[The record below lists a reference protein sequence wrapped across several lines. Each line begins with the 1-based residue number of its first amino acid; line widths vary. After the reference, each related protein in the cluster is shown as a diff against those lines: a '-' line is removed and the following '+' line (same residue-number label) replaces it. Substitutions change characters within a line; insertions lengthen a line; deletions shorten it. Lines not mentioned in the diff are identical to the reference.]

1 MIWNWFWILNDDD
14 YKRSPSTETK
24 DKRTRQTLC
33 GDEASAQTHTGDG
46 GVNCNSAALT
56 GPSLN
61 NRKAEM
67 CQKYKKKTVTQDTWP
82 LKPAPPFTHMKVV
95 SWWEV
100 FTGRH
105 NPRNHISIFIIIII
119 VIIIFP
125 LWYEHQGYRLPLRLT
140 SPRCDIYTVGAP
152 ALLLAVFATEWTC
165 DGFILTAAESST
177 WTADLRC
184 NTVQTSCACA

>member
-1 MIWNWFWILNDDD
+1 MMTTTNAACRQKLKTNEPD
-14 YKRSPSTETK
+14 RLCVV
-24 DKRTRQTLC
+24 TRPQHRH
-33 GDEASAQTHTGDG
+33 THRGDG

-67 CQKYKKKTVTQDTWP
+67 CQKYKIKQSLRTRGRSNQLHPSHT
-82 LKPAPPFTHMKVV
+82 
-95 SWWEV
+95 WWEV

-105 NPRNHISIFIIIII
+105 NPRSHISIFIIIII
-119 VIIIFP
+119 MIIIFT
-125 LWYEHQGYRLPLRLT
+125 LWYEHQGYRLPLSLT
-140 SPRCDIYTVGAP
+140 SPRCDIYTVRAP

-184 NTVQTSCACA
+184 NTVQTGCACA

>member
-33 GDEASAQTHTGDG
+33 GDEAPAQTHTGDG

-119 VIIIFP
+119 MIIIFT
-125 LWYEHQGYRLPLRLT
+125 LWYEHQGYRLPLSLT
-140 SPRCDIYTVGAP
+140 SPRCDIYTVVADASP
-152 ALLLAVFATEWTC
+152 RCVRYRMNMWWFYTDSSWKFNLNSWSAL
-165 DGFILTAAESST
+165 
-177 WTADLRC
+177 
-184 NTVQTSCACA
+184 